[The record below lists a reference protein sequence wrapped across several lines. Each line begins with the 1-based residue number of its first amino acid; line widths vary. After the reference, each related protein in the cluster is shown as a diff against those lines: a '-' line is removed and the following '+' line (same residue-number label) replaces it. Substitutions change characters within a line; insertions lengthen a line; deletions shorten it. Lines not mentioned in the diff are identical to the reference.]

1 MSEEK
6 QERKRQLRLNN
17 LNKDSFKIM
26 NKLKSKNQARIQ
38 RKKRIRAKISGS
50 ANQPRIAIF
59 KSLKNIRVQAVDD
72 IQGKTLVSAGTKESK
87 LKDDV
92 AGAKKL
98 GKILAEKCLKI
109 NIKEAVF
116 DRSGY
121 KFHGKIKALA
131 EGAREGGLVF

>member
-1 MSEEK
+1 
-6 QERKRQLRLNN
+6 
-17 LNKDSFKIM
+17 M

-38 RKKRIRAKISGS
+38 RKKRIRAKVSGN
-50 ANQPRIAIF
+50 ANQPRISVF
-59 KSLKNIRVQAVDD
+59 RSLRNIRVQAVDD
-72 IQGKTLVSAGTKESK
+72 IQGKTLVSVGAKESK
-87 LKDDV
+87 IKDDV

-98 GKILAEKCLKI
+98 GKILAEKCLKAK
-109 NIKEAVF
+109 IKTVVF